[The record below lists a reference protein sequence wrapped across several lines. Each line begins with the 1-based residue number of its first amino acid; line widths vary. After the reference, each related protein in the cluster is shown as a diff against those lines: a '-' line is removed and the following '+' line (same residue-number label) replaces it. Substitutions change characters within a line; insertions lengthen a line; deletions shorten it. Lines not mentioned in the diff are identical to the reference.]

1 MSQHFVQDK
10 DSKKKNIQL
19 KTPSYKWMAIRFH
32 DHTDRLTNFH
42 ALTFAQKKLLSCVQ
56 ACGLLTILIFNDP
69 RKKTTKTPR
78 VSMIHL
84 ATSQSLVSK
93 NHQKE
98 TSTPRSERHTARIR
112 EPRHTQPTARRI
124 YLNLFVQKTNSDFFT
139 YGECSMVPR
148 KIIYKQTFFTSNFA
162 SFHQKSH
169 K

>member
-1 MSQHFVQDK
+1 MDGHQVPWPYWPTDK
-10 DSKKKNIQL
+10 LPRFDVCTKKTSFMCSSL
-19 KTPSYKWMAIRFH
+19 WSSDYF
-32 DHTDRLTNFH
+32 NF
-42 ALTFAQKKLLSCVQ
+42 QWPK
-56 ACGLLTILIFNDP
+56 
-69 RKKTTKTPR
+69 KKTTKTPR